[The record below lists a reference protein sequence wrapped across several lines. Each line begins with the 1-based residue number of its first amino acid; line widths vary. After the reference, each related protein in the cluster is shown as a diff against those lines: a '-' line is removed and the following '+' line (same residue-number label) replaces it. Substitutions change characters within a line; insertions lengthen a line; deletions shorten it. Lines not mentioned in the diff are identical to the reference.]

1 MIYLDNTTDTQEIF
15 IPRKAVEPEYSPMN
29 RPLDVF
35 IDNVKVQDNVMTY
48 LRTVEPQ
55 SKDEGYST
63 VTVSMNVPMTYQNL
77 KDNGV
82 FQFNEPVGTVEVNVE
97 TTTEGGGSCNLGQ
110 LNAEFEDRLDGECWW
125 YADEYG
131 VDGFNYVSIN
141 ASAYGSQMYNQGF
154 ADGVAS
160 TQLEF
165 ESDKWGI
172 VGYYNDWGNKPD
184 TYFNYTDI
192 ELYGLKVQVVRDFYC
207 DGTEI
212 KVRYNNSWA
221 QSFSADLYNEPQIR
235 PLVVSDMNM
244 QLSEGYW
251 DIYLLGNEDENGVFG
266 PQYILVMYPGSDI
279 PENLLWGY
287 DNFTSSVDAN
297 WVITND
303 WNDAVQESFGASV
316 GVPDCSWGNTIAVEI
331 TADGYE
337 PVYDIINWT
346 EPVNKYY
353 DLVPIQ

>member
-29 RPLDVF
+29 RPLEVF

-63 VTVSMNVPMTYQNL
+63 VTVNMEVQMQQEKL
-77 KDNGV
+77 MDNGL
-82 FQFNEPVGTVEVNVE
+82 FTFNMPVGTVEVD
-97 TTTEGGGSCNLGQ
+97 TSSY
-110 LNAEFEDRLDGECWW
+110 GE
-125 YADEYG
+125 
-131 VDGFNYVSIN
+131 
-141 ASAYGSQMYNQGF
+141 QMYNQGF

-184 TYFNYTDI
+184 TYFNYMDI
-192 ELYGLKVQVVRDFYC
+192 ELYGLKVQVVKDFYC

-212 KVRYNNSWA
+212 KIRYNNSWA

-346 EPVNKYY
+346 EPVNRYY